1 MRQTS
6 PISTEQFLTLFVSCN
21 NAIWPMQVAAYLL
34 GCVALDSP
42 TIRRVSRQDL
52 QRMQLSVPRHVS
64 NFLPSSRSL
73 TAGFCGSAAHSGL
86 MFLKSQFDLLPS
98 FHPYEDLQ
106 RTLSELVGS
115 SVHPWVPW
123 ALSFLNGSIV
133 LGFLFGRTYY
143 LLPGRSGAAK
153 GFIFGVLGWIV
164 MGLLFFPMLGR
175 GAFASQ
181 VGLGFVPAFF
191 SLLMVLSY
199 SVIMG
204 IAYST
209 MTRRSAAE
217 P

>member
-1 MRQTS
+1 
-6 PISTEQFLTLFVSCN
+6 LFIDLPV
-21 NAIWPMQVAAYLL
+21 AYLRQHKRW
-34 GCVALDSP
+34 ANARLDP
-42 TIRRVSRQDL
+42 DQCHYARQPL
-52 QRMQLSVPRHVS
+52 CLSNGQHAYATSAEPLHVI
-64 NFLPSSRSL
+64 NFTPNWRSL
-73 TAGFCGSAAHSGL
+73 AAGFCGSAAHSGL

-98 FHPYEDLQ
+98 FHPYDDLQ

-133 LGFLFGRTYY
+133 LGFLFGRIYW

-153 GFIFGVLGWIV
+153 GFVFGSLGWVV

-175 GAFASQ
+175 GAFATQ
-181 VGLGFVPAFF
+181 VGLGFLPALF

-199 SVIMG
+199 SIMMG

-209 MTRRSAAE
+209 MNRKSVAE

>member
-1 MRQTS
+1 
-6 PISTEQFLTLFVSCN
+6 
-21 NAIWPMQVAAYLL
+21 
-34 GCVALDSP
+34 
-42 TIRRVSRQDL
+42 
-52 QRMQLSVPRHVS
+52 
-64 NFLPSSRSL
+64 
-73 TAGFCGSAAHSGL
+73 

-98 FHPYEDLQ
+98 FHPYDDLQ

-133 LGFLFGRTYY
+133 LGFLFGRTYQ

-153 GFIFGVLGWIV
+153 GIVFGVLGWIV

-175 GAFASQ
+175 GVFASQ
-181 VGLGFVPAFF
+181 VGLGFIPALF

-209 MTRRSAAE
+209 MTRKGAAE